1 MAEKFDEFLEE
12 VESDIRQ
19 ERFMELWKKYG
30 KMISTVVVLLF
41 ASFAI
46 YTLWQKHEAT
56 KRAHLA
62 EMFLG
67 AQEMIGQGKVNEAI
81 SVMQSLHESSH
92 GAYPVL
98 SKLVTATLL
107 SDEGPQH
114 DVAKAIQTYE
124 SLINDTSAE
133 KNMRDLARLLLVNLK
148 LNQIPAE
155 PNQEKTFLKD
165 LLTDL
170 SPLLNVENPWYH
182 LALEFKGI
190 IQKQNADIAAA
201 AETFTTLAQDPKTPE
216 GIRMRVQLLSQL
228 IVNQLEDHK

>member
-19 ERFMELWKKYG
+19 ERFMKLWQTYG
-30 KMISTVVVLLF
+30 KMISTAVVLLF
-41 ASFAI
+41 VSFAG
-46 YTLWQKHEAT
+46 YTMWQKHQT
-56 KRAHLA
+56 TQRAHLA

-67 AQEMIGQGKVNEAI
+67 AQEMISQGKVNEAI

-92 GAYPVL
+92 SAYPVL
-98 SKLVTATLL
+98 AKLVTATLL
-107 SDEGPQH
+107 SEEGPQR
-114 DVAKAIQTYE
+114 DMTKASHTYE
-124 SLINDTSAE
+124 SLINDASAE

-155 PNQEKTFLKD
+155 PNQEKTFLKG
-165 LLTDL
+165 LLNDL
-170 SPLLNVENPWYH
+170 SPLLNAENPWYH

-190 IQKQNADIAAA
+190 IQKQNGDIAAA